1 MKSSRKVSIAA
12 AALVACVAIAC
23 SDSSEENAEPVSA
36 AAPAKPAILFLG
48 DSLTAGYRLEL
59 SQSPPALIEQKIN
72 AAGMNYSVI
81 NGGRSGDTSAGGLS
95 RLGWYLRP
103 ETGVKVLVIGLGSN
117 DAIRGLPLE
126 DLEKNL
132 REIVRRARAFDPEMK
147 IFLFQMYTFPNM
159 GPRYAGE
166 YEKVFGAVARAENIT
181 LLPFPLAGVAGK
193 PALNQA
199 DGIHPTVAG
208 ARLMA
213 DNIWKALAPAL

>member
-1 MKSSRKVSIAA
+1 VKSSRRLSFAA
-12 AALVACVAIAC
+12 AAFVACTAIAC
-23 SDSSEENAEPVSA
+23 SDAGKENTESVSA
-36 AAPAKPAILFLG
+36 AAPPKPAILFLG

-117 DAIRGLPLE
+117 DAIRGLPLA

-147 IFLFQMYTFPNM
+147 IFLFQMHTFPNM
-159 GPRYAGE
+159 GPRYAGD
-166 YEKVFGAVARAENIT
+166 YEKIFGAVARAENIT
-181 LLPFPLAGVAGK
+181 LLPFPLTGVAGK

-199 DGIHPTVAG
+199 DGIHPTAEG
-208 ARLMA
+208 ARIMA
-213 DNIWKALAPAL
+213 DAL

>member
-1 MKSSRKVSIAA
+1 M
-12 AALVACVAIAC
+12 
-23 SDSSEENAEPVSA
+23 SA
-36 AAPAKPAILFLG
+36 APPAKPAILFLG

-72 AAGMNYSVI
+72 AAGLNYSVI

-103 ETGVKVLVIGLGSN
+103 ETNVKVLVIGLGSN
-117 DAIRGLPLE
+117 DAIRGLPLA

-132 REIVRRARAFDPEMK
+132 REIARRAREHDPDMK
-147 IFLFQMYTFPNM
+147 IFLFQMHTFPNM
-159 GPRYAGE
+159 GPRYAGD
-166 YEKVFGAVARAENIT
+166 YEKVFGAVARAERIT
-181 LLPFPLAGVAGK
+181 LLPFPLAGIAGK

-199 DGIHPTVAG
+199 DGIHPTAEG

-213 DNIWKALAPAL
+213 ENIWKALAPAL